1 MSVAATVSVQPA
13 VENIDLTCINTIRTL
28 SMDAVQAANSGHPGT
43 PMAMAP
49 VAYCLWQKFLS
60 FDPQDPVWPNRD
72 RFVLSIG
79 HASMLLY
86 SLLHLTEVKA
96 VSKDYET
103 LGQPSVSLDSIK
115 AFRQLNSRCPGHPEY
130 RWTSGVETTT
140 GPLGQGV
147 ATSVGMAIAGRWLAA
162 RYNRPGFEDLFNF
175 NVYALCG
182 DGCMMEGIS
191 GEAASL
197 AGHLE
202 LPNLCWIYDNNHITI
217 EGNTA
222 LAFTE
227 DVATRFIGYGWNVTR
242 VGDANDLEMLAR
254 AFRTFQNTKDRPTLI
269 IVDSHIGYGAP
280 HKQDTSGAHGEPLGE
295 EEIRLAK
302 RSYGWPEDKKF
313 YVPDGVYEHFR
324 QGIGKR
330 GKELRDAWFSRISEY
345 RKQLP
350 ELAEELFRMQHR
362 QLPDGWERDLPVF
375 PADAKGLATR
385 ESSAKVLNAVAK
397 NIPWLIGGS
406 ADLAPSTKTRLAFEG
421 AGDFSAENDSG
432 RNFHFGIREHAMGA
446 ILNGMSLVKVRPFGS
461 GFFIFVDY
469 MRGALRLSA
478 LMELPVVYI
487 FTHDSIGVGEDG
499 PTHQP
504 IEQLANLRSTPGL
517 IVIRPADANEV
528 TEAWKVIIQL
538 QHEPAVLVL
547 TRQAVPTINRTKYA
561 AASGLARGAYILA
574 DAPGGK
580 PEVILIA
587 TGSEVA
593 LCLEAYEQ
601 LVEDG
606 IRARVVSMP
615 SWELFDDQ
623 DKEYRDS
630 VLPPQVKARVSVE
643 EASDFGWCKYTGTD
657 GHNICI
663 ETFGA
668 SAPLKQLLKKFGFNA
683 EHIVAAAKSQIAR
696 HGGGK

>member
-1 MSVAATVSVQPA
+1 MSATIVTPDVSVRSPI
-13 VENIDLTCINTIRTL
+13 ELTSINTIRTL
-28 SMDAVQAANSGHPGT
+28 AMDAVQAANSGHPGT

-49 VAYCLWQKFLS
+49 VAYCLWQQFLH

-79 HASMLLY
+79 HASTLLY
-86 SLLHLTEVKA
+86 ALLHLTEVRA

-103 LGQPSVSLDSIK
+103 LGEPSVPLDALK
-115 AFRQLNSRCPGHPEY
+115 AFRQLDSRCPGHPEY

-147 ATSVGMAIAGRWLAA
+147 ATSVGMAIARQWLAA
-162 RYNRPGFEDLFNF
+162 RHNRPGFELFDF

-197 AGHLE
+197 AGHLR
-202 LPNLCWIYDNNHITI
+202 LANLCWIYDNNHITI

-254 AFRTFQNTKDRPTLI
+254 AFRTFQSANDRPTLI

-280 HKQDTSGAHGEPLGE
+280 HKQDTSGAHGEPLGDE
-295 EEIRLAK
+295 EVRLAK
-302 RSYGWPEDKKF
+302 RNYGWPEDKKF
-313 YVPDGVYEHFR
+313 YVPDGVYDHFR

-330 GKELRDAWFSRISEY
+330 GKDLRDAWFTRIAEY
-345 RKQLP
+345 RKHYP

-362 QLPDGWERDLPVF
+362 QLPEGWDRDLPEF
-375 PADAKGLATR
+375 PADPKGLATR
-385 ESSAKVLNAVAK
+385 ESSAKVLNAAAK

-406 ADLAPSTKTRLAFEG
+406 ADLAPSTKTRLTLAD
-421 AGDFSAENDSG
+421 AGEFSAENYAG

-478 LMELPVVYI
+478 LMEIPVIYI

-504 IEQLANLRSTPGL
+504 IEQLAHMRAMPGL
-517 IVIRPADANEV
+517 ITIRPCDANEV
-528 TEAWKVIIQL
+528 REAWKVILQL
-538 QHEPAVLVL
+538 HHEPAVLVL
-547 TRQAVPTINRTKYA
+547 TRQAVPTIDRSRYA

-574 DAPGGK
+574 DATNAD
-580 PEVILIA
+580 PEVILIG
-587 TGSEVA
+587 TGSEIS
-593 LCLEAYEQ
+593 LCLDAYER
-601 LVEDG
+601 LSSKGV
-606 IRARVVSMP
+606 RARVVSMP

-623 DKEYRDS
+623 DRDYRDS
-630 VLPPQVKARVSVE
+630 VLPPHVKARVSVE
-643 EASDFGWCKYTGTD
+643 EASDFGWTKYTGTE
-657 GHNICI
+657 GENLAI

-668 SAPLKQLLKKFGFNA
+668 SAPIKQLLKKFGFTA
-683 EHIVAAAKSQIAR
+683 DHIVAAAKNQILR
-696 HGGGK
+696 HKAQN